1 MVREF
6 RHLSYEERL
15 KELDLPTLKDRR
27 TRGDMILTYRLIHG
41 EEGIDYRKFFELSEN
56 TRNTRGHSK
65 KIIKP
70 IARLDAR
77 KYFFSHRVIDT
88 WNVLTEE

>member
-6 RHLSYEERL
+6 NQLSYEERL

-41 EEGIDYRKFFELSEN
+41 KEGIDYRKFFTLAERSYN
-56 TRNTRGHSK
+56 
-65 KIIKP
+65 IIVGL
-70 IARLDAR
+70 IRVNSDR
-77 KYFFSHRVIDT
+77 FSAKMVRWT
-88 WNVLTEE
+88 KMTPL